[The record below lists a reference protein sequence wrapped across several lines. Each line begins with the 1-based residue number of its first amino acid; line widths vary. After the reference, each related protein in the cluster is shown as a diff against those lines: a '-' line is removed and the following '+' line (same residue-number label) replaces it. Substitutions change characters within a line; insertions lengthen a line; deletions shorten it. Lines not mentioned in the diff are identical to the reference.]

1 MFTGI
6 VEELGTTR
14 SIVSNGR
21 SLVLTIGASHIL
33 EDVTLGDSI
42 AVNGVCLTV
51 TKFTSDFFT
60 ADVMPETFNATNLR
74 FLKSGST
81 VNLERAMKA
90 NNRFGGHFV
99 SGHVDGIGEI
109 IRVTPSEN
117 AKLYHIKIP
126 ADGRK
131 YCYVKGSITI
141 DGTSLTIFQVQNDIV
156 TLSLIPH
163 TRTNTV
169 LGNKSIGDKVNV
181 EFDLLGKHV
190 ERLLNFQRTDQKVT
204 SQFLADNGFL

>member
-6 VEELGTTR
+6 IEEVGTIK
-14 SIVSNGR
+14 SIASKGK
-21 SLVLTIGASHIL
+21 SLVLTIGASQIL
-33 EDVTLGDSI
+33 EDVALGDSI

-51 TKFTSDFFT
+51 TKYTKDIFT

-74 FLKSGST
+74 FLKNGSIA
-81 VNLERAMKA
+81 NLERAMMA

-99 SGHVDGIGEI
+99 SGHVDGLGEI
-109 IRVTPSEN
+109 IRIIQNEN
-117 AKLYHIKIP
+117 AQLYQIKIP
-126 ADGRK
+126 LAGCK

-141 DGTSLTIFQVQNDIV
+141 DGTSLTIFDVQNDIITV
-156 TLSLIPH
+156 SLIPH
-163 TRTNTV
+163 TRANTV
-169 LGNKSIGDKVNV
+169 IGSKHIGNKVNV

-190 ERLLNFQRTDQKVT
+190 ERLLSFKGTDHKIS

>member
-6 VEELGTTR
+6 VEELGTIR
-14 SIVSNGR
+14 AIVSNGK
-21 SLVLTIGASHIL
+21 SLVLTIGANHIL
-33 EDVTLGDSI
+33 EDVALGDSI

-51 TKFTSDFFT
+51 TEYSKDFFT

-81 VNLERAMKA
+81 VNLERAMRT

-99 SGHVDGIGEI
+99 SGHVDGLGDI
-109 IRVTPSEN
+109 IRITPSEN

-126 ADGRK
+126 ADGCK

-141 DGTSLTIFQVQNDIV
+141 DGTSLTIFNVQNDIV

-163 TRTNTV
+163 TRMMTV
-169 LGNKSIGDKVNV
+169 LGSKRVGDKVNV

-190 ERLLNFQRTDQKVT
+190 ERLLSFKGTDQKIS
-204 SQFLADNGFL
+204 SQFLADNGFI